1 MQKKMSW
8 LIPLLSLVT
17 TMLWLA
23 AFILNFH
30 RRVRFSLTIVFF
42 NAIVYLTAAVV
53 KFRKY
58 RQSIRNAS
66 ENR

>member
-30 RRVRFSLTIVFF
+30 RRVRFFADYCIF
-42 NAIVYLTAAVV
+42 
-53 KFRKY
+53 
-58 RQSIRNAS
+58 
-66 ENR
+66 